1 MGRILVI
8 LLFLSVSLIILTSAL
23 RSLQSPARWRR
34 GEGHW
39 MTILHATKEPPTEEQ
54 VRTWS
59 VLWIL
64 IAIAVAAIGIRIAFL
79 FGPND

>member
-23 RSLQSPARWRR
+23 RSLRSPARWRL

-39 MTILHATKEPPTEEQ
+39 MTILHTTREPPTEEQ

-59 VLWIL
+59 VLWFL
-64 IAIAVAAIGIRIAFL
+64 IGIAVAAIGLRVAFL
-79 FGPND
+79 LGPND